1 MKSDLPPKKSSPG
14 TRKLPTPLM
23 IGKDPGLPQVK
34 YASQT
39 PPKQPTPRS
48 PLPPAPAAGKPSPQ
62 NASKEVQL
70 PKASEPSVR
79 KEASRVKLPLA
90 NQLKKSADPSGAPIK
105 KENACVKLPLSDQ
118 VRGTE
123 EKDSPKTPS
132 TEQSKLSDDPVSS
145 KQPAALEPP
154 TSPKKNPQASSASS
168 PLTKPVGGP
177 IAPIATRQPT
187 VTPAPLAAEIPKAP
201 TEVAADSPAEAPA
214 TPARLIS
221 LDALRGFDMFWII
234 GGAALLRAIANWS
247 GSEEFL
253 KHATEQTTHT
263 PWIGFTAYDLIFP
276 LFVFMSGVTIPF
288 AITSKIANGTI
299 SKPRAYFRVI
309 RRFILLTALGLSFN
323 FLSFDPGQFR
333 LPGVLQLI
341 AGGYLIAA
349 IIAIHRPAR
358 PQFIWAL
365 GILVGYWLALTFIPV
380 PGGEAGQLTPSGNLA
395 AYLDR
400 LLPGKLYMG
409 VFDPE
414 GPVRFLPAAAM
425 ALLGSATGSLLK
437 SQEKAN
443 HATAF
448 KLLLAGAAAL
458 GLGWAWGMTFPII
471 KPLWTSSYVLFCT
484 GCSLVLLFLFY
495 LVIDVWKQRWLGYI
509 WIPIG
514 MNAITI
520 YVLVRF
526 VNFRTISE
534 NILGGYAGTLP
545 DHPAEFT
552 LALGTIIIE
561 WILLFYLFRKKTFLR
576 A

>member
-1 MKSDLPPKKSSPG
+1 MKSDLPPKKSAHG
-14 TRKLPTPLM
+14 AR
-23 IGKDPGLPQVK
+23 
-34 YASQT
+34 
-39 PPKQPTPRS
+39 
-48 PLPPAPAAGKPSPQ
+48 
-62 NASKEVQL
+62 
-70 PKASEPSVR
+70 
-79 KEASRVKLPLA
+79 KLPLA
-90 NQLKKSADPSGAPIK
+90 NQPNKSPNPSGAPVK
-105 KENACVKLPLSDQ
+105 KETAFVKLPLSDQ
-118 VRGTE
+118 IRGTG
-123 EKDSPKTPS
+123 KTDFPKTPS
-132 TEQSKLSDDPVSS
+132 TEQTKLSDDPISS
-145 KQPAALEPP
+145 KHPGALDPL
-154 TSPKKNPQASSASS
+154 TSPKRNPQAPRPPSASS
-168 PLTKPVGGP
+168 TFNKPVGGS
-177 IAPIATRQPT
+177 IAPVAPSQPR
-187 VTPAPLAAEIPKAP
+187 VSLPPPAAEIPKAP
-201 TEVAADSPAEAPA
+201 AEVSADAPAEAP
-214 TPARLIS
+214 PKPSRLIS

-247 GSEEFL
+247 GSEEFI

-276 LFVFMSGVTIPF
+276 LFVFMSGVTIPY

-309 RRFILLTALGLSFN
+309 RRFILLTALGLSFT

-333 LPGVLQLI
+333 IPGVLQLI

-358 PQFIWAL
+358 SQFIWAL
-365 GILVGYWLALTFIPV
+365 GILVGYWLTLTFIPV

-437 SQEKAN
+437 SEEKAN

-458 GLGWAWGMTFPII
+458 GVGWAWGMTFPII

-484 GCSLVLLFLFY
+484 GCSLVLIFLFY

-509 WIPIG
+509 WLPIG

-526 VNFRTISE
+526 VSFRTISE
-534 NILGGYAGTLP
+534 NILGGYAGTLS

>member
-1 MKSDLPPKKSSPG
+1 MKSDLPPKKSAHG
-14 TRKLPTPLM
+14 AR
-23 IGKDPGLPQVK
+23 
-34 YASQT
+34 
-39 PPKQPTPRS
+39 
-48 PLPPAPAAGKPSPQ
+48 
-62 NASKEVQL
+62 
-70 PKASEPSVR
+70 
-79 KEASRVKLPLA
+79 KLPLA
-90 NQLKKSADPSGAPIK
+90 NQPNKSPDPSGAPVK
-105 KENACVKLPLSDQ
+105 KETAFVKLPLSDQ
-118 VRGTE
+118 IRGTG
-123 EKDSPKTPS
+123 KTDFPKTPS
-132 TEQSKLSDDPVSS
+132 TEQTKLSDDPISS
-145 KQPAALEPP
+145 KHPGALDPL
-154 TSPKKNPQASSASS
+154 TSPKRNPQAPRPPSASS
-168 PLTKPVGGP
+168 TFNKPVGGS
-177 IAPIATRQPT
+177 IAPVAPSQPR
-187 VTPAPLAAEIPKAP
+187 VSLPPPAAEIPKAP
-201 TEVAADSPAEAPA
+201 AEVSADAPAEAPA
-214 TPARLIS
+214 KPSRLIS

-247 GSEEFL
+247 GSEEFI

-276 LFVFMSGVTIPF
+276 LFVFMSGVTIPY

-309 RRFILLTALGLSFN
+309 RRFILLTALGLSFT

-333 LPGVLQLI
+333 IPGVLQLI

-358 PQFIWAL
+358 SQFIWAL
-365 GILVGYWLALTFIPV
+365 GILVGYWLTLTFIPV

-437 SQEKAN
+437 SEEKAN

-458 GLGWAWGMTFPII
+458 GVGWAWGMTFPII

-509 WIPIG
+509 WLPIG

-526 VNFRTISE
+526 VSFRTISE
-534 NILGGYAGTLP
+534 NILGGYAGTLS

>member
-1 MKSDLPPKKSSPG
+1 
-14 TRKLPTPLM
+14 M
-23 IGKDPGLPQVK
+23 IGKNPGLPPVK

-39 PPKQPTPRS
+39 PSKQPTPVS
-48 PLPPAPAAGKPSPQ
+48 PLPSSPATVQPSPR
-62 NASKEVQL
+62 NESNKVQL
-70 PKASEPSVR
+70 PKASEPPVK
-79 KEASRVKLPLA
+79 KETSHIPRPLA
-90 NQLKKSADPSGAPIK
+90 NQLKESADPSGAPVK
-105 KENACVKLPLSDQ
+105 KETTCVKLPLSDE
-118 VRGTE
+118 VSEIGET
-123 EKDSPKTPS
+123 DSPKTPS
-132 TEQSKLSDDPVSS
+132 TKKSELSDGPVSS
-145 KQPAALEPP
+145 KQPAAPEPP
-154 TSPKKNPQASSASS
+154 TSPKRNPQALQPPSASS
-168 PLTKPVGGP
+168 NLNKPVGGS
-177 IAPIATRQPT
+177 IAPVVPSQPRIT
-187 VTPAPLAAEIPKAP
+187 SAPSAAEIPKAP
-201 TEVAADSPAEAPA
+201 AEITADAPAEAPA
-214 TPARLIS
+214 KPARLIS

-247 GSEEFL
+247 GSEEFI

-276 LFVFMSGVTIPF
+276 LFVFMSGVTIPY

-299 SKPRAYFRVI
+299 SKPRAYLRVI
-309 RRFILLTALGLSFN
+309 RRFFLLTALGLSFT

-333 LPGVLQLI
+333 IPGVLQLI

-358 PQFIWAL
+358 SQFIWAL

-509 WIPIG
+509 WLPIG

-520 YVLVRF
+520 YVLSRF
-526 VNFRTISE
+526 VSFRTISE
-534 NILGGYAGTLP
+534 NILGGYAGTLS

-561 WILLFYLFRKKTFLR
+561 WILLLYLFRKKTFLR